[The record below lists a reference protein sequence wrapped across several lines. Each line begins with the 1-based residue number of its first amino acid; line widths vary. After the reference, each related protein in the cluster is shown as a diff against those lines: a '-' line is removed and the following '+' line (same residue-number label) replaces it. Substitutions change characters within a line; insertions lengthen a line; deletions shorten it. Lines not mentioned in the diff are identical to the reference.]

1 MYCRKCGAANPDDAV
16 RCAGCGEVLQKAP
29 QPDPQSP
36 QVPNYLVYA
45 ILATIFCCVP
55 FGIVAIVYA
64 AQVNALLQAGNYA
77 AAREASNK
85 ARTWCWVAFGVGLLI
100 AIGYVVM
107 FVGAGLLA
115 GIGIRGS

>member
-1 MYCRKCGAANPDDAV
+1 MYCKKCGAANPDDAV
-16 RCAGCGEVLQKAP
+16 RCAVCGEAVHSGPRPEAQGP
-29 QPDPQSP
+29 P
-36 QVPNYLVYA
+36 VPNYLVYA

-85 ARTWCWVAFGVGLLI
+85 ARIWCWVAFGVGL
-100 AIGYVVM
+100 VVLVAYGVM
-107 FVGAGLLA
+107 MLGAGLLA
-115 GIGIRGS
+115 GL